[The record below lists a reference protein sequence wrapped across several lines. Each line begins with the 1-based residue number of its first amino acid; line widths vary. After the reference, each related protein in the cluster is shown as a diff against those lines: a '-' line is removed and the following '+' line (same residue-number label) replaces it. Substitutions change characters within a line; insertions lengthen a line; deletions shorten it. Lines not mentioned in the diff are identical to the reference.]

1 MLNYENQIPE
11 FLRHCQPLVDILFNL
26 SLNIL
31 ANYLQGLLHNLNGV
45 TVMRSAAN
53 VVNVSFNQQYQP
65 STLLSTE
72 EIDTLLAKLARGHIG
87 TMQEEYAE
95 LKKVLCCL

>member
-1 MLNYENQIPE
+1 M
-11 FLRHCQPLVDILFNL
+11 
-26 SLNIL
+26 
-31 ANYLQGLLHNLNGV
+31 
-45 TVMRSAAN
+45 SASAN

-65 STLLSTE
+65 TNQLSSQ

-95 LKKVLCCL
+95 LKKMLCCL

>member
-1 MLNYENQIPE
+1 M
-11 FLRHCQPLVDILFNL
+11 
-26 SLNIL
+26 
-31 ANYLQGLLHNLNGV
+31 
-45 TVMRSAAN
+45 SASAN

-65 STLLSTE
+65 PTLLSSE